1 MTKSTEF
8 VQTSST
14 EDDCFNLLIEL
25 EFCQTV
31 TEFAHFSRQWR
42 GCFCWYSGLTT
53 FTLALMNRT
62 EWETALNRL
71 VLMVTVCSQKDKWF
85 STKNLLHLTSSCFC
99 LSSSS
104 RGSSSMSSPHR
115 RYTAANRSQQLS
127 TVTPSLM
134 AEQSFFNNVGSLVNS
149 SLCNRMQ

>member
-1 MTKSTEF
+1 MSTEF

-14 EDDCFNLLIEL
+14 KDVFFLVRILSNCNWVCSLF
-25 EFCQTV
+25 QAV
-31 TEFAHFSRQWR
+31 RQWH